1 MFGILSKLM
10 RLGQNH
16 QSREDVAKEVVEAL
30 GSLLEQTR
38 RGQA

>member
-16 QSREDVAKEVVEAL
+16 RSSEDVAKEVIKAL
-30 GSLLEQTR
+30 G
-38 RGQA
+38 